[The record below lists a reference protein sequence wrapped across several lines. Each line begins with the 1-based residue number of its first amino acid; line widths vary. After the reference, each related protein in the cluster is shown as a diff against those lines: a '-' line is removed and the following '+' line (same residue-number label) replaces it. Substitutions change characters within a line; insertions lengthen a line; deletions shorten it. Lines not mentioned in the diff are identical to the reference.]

1 MCVEIVVLLLEVALE
16 VDSMAVF
23 AHNVTF
29 LCVVAMMLGT
39 VSTYDIPIILL
50 SDSVLVVMPAVVASA
65 IKEVARMAGYISVL
79 LSPGWS
85 HAVAVH
91 AKK

>member
-16 VDSMAVF
+16 VDSVAIF

-29 LCVVAMMLGT
+29 LCIVAMMFGT

-50 SDSVLVVMPAVVASA
+50 SDSVLVVMSAVVASTV
-65 IKEVARMAGYISVL
+65 KEVSRIAGSISVL
-79 LSPGWS
+79 LSP
-85 HAVAVH
+85 
-91 AKK
+91 